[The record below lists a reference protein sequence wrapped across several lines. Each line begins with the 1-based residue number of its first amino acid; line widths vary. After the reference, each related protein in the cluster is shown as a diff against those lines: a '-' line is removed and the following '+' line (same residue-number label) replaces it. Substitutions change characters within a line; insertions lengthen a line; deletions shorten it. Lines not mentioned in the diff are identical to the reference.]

1 MPYSVVDLFAG
12 AGGLSLGFVQTGK
25 YEIKVAFER
34 EPHMQATYHRNHPT
48 VELQGDV
55 CGADYADIQRRH
67 GAIDVVIGGPPC
79 QGFSNANR
87 QKNHAISQ
95 NNMLVKQYIRA
106 IRELQPKAFVME
118 NVSMLRSD
126 VHRFYMEETDLDIVE
141 EYQIPNKNTPLHLL
155 SSEFVFDGALEIVQN
170 LELLQQR
177 LWPENHYRE
186 LNIIFKG
193 EKNADKMKKSLEKH
207 RRKLTEIAQA
217 YIEDDADNYIAQK
230 SREAFQA
237 IIDYFD
243 GILEADRIHTLIEP
257 AIMIQRMLS
266 KAKEIFDNHIHV
278 DSYECTEKDGLLANI
293 RSFAVFDYLKSI
305 LTSGEDGYV
314 INSGVLCAADFGAPQ
329 KRERFV
335 VMGIKKSI
343 SAVVFLPSR
352 KIKDGHYKT
361 VHDAIYDLEDVP
373 PVYDLADDEEG
384 IPLEHKEQLSSVAQ
398 QLRDSDI
405 LKNHIITKT
414 TDVAMARFKAL
425 HQGENFHSLE
435 ESLKTNTYTDVKRT
449 QNTIYLR
456 LNYNEPSGTVLNV
469 RKSMWIHP
477 TLDRAISIREAARL
491 QTFPDSFVFCGSKDK
506 QYQQVGNAVPPIM
519 AKAIA
524 KQLAATLG
532 KNFVRQNKKM
542 ADNHSKEVRSK
553 NMSHIRSTNSKP
565 EEIVR
570 KYLFSKGFRY
580 RKNVRTLPGCPD
592 IVLPKYHTVI
602 FVNGCFWHKHDCG
615 RFVWPS
621 SNTEYWIP
629 KINRNVER
637 DKQNHKKLIDMGW
650 KVLIIWECELKKN
663 VREKRLT
670 KLCGE
675 IIS

>member
-34 EPHMQATYHRNHPT
+34 EPHMQATYHRNHPN

-67 GAIDVVIGGPPC
+67 GAIDIVIGGPPC

-186 LNIIFKG
+186 LNIIYKG
-193 EKNADKMKKSLEKH
+193 EKNTDKMKKSLEKH

-293 RSFAVFDYLKSI
+293 RSFAVFDYLKGI
-305 LTSGEDGYV
+305 LTSGEDGYA

-532 KNFVRQNKKM
+532 KKLREAEQ
-542 ADNHSKEVRSK
+542 E
-553 NMSHIRSTNSKP
+553 
-565 EEIVR
+565 
-570 KYLFSKGFRY
+570 
-580 RKNVRTLPGCPD
+580 
-592 IVLPKYHTVI
+592 
-602 FVNGCFWHKHDCG
+602 NG
-615 RFVWPS
+615 
-621 SNTEYWIP
+621 
-629 KINRNVER
+629 
-637 DKQNHKKLIDMGW
+637 
-650 KVLIIWECELKKN
+650 
-663 VREKRLT
+663 
-670 KLCGE
+670 
-675 IIS
+675 

>member
-25 YEIKVAFER
+25 YEIKVAFEW
-34 EPHMQATYHRNHPT
+34 EPHMQATYHRNHPN

-186 LNIIFKG
+186 LNIIYKR

-237 IIDYFD
+237 ITDYFN

-373 PVYDLADDEEG
+373 PVYDLADDVQG
-384 IPLEHKEQLSSVAQ
+384 IQLEHKEQLSSVAQ
-398 QLRDSDI
+398 QLRDSYI

-532 KNFVRQNKKM
+532 KKLR
-542 ADNHSKEVRSK
+542 EV
-553 NMSHIRSTNSKP
+553 
-565 EEIVR
+565 EQE
-570 KYLFSKGFRY
+570 
-580 RKNVRTLPGCPD
+580 
-592 IVLPKYHTVI
+592 
-602 FVNGCFWHKHDCG
+602 NG
-615 RFVWPS
+615 
-621 SNTEYWIP
+621 
-629 KINRNVER
+629 
-637 DKQNHKKLIDMGW
+637 
-650 KVLIIWECELKKN
+650 
-663 VREKRLT
+663 
-670 KLCGE
+670 
-675 IIS
+675 

>member
-25 YEIKVAFER
+25 YKIKVAFER
-34 EPHMQATYHRNHPT
+34 EQHMQATYHRNHPD

-55 CGADYADIQRRH
+55 CGADYEDIQRRY

-126 VHRFYMEETDLDIVE
+126 VHRFYMEKADLDIVE
-141 EYQIPNKNTPLHLL
+141 RYHIPNKNTHLHLL
-155 SSEFVFDGALEIVQN
+155 NSEFVFDGALEMVQN
-170 LELLQQR
+170 LELIQQS
-177 LWPENHYRE
+177 LWPENHYWE
-186 LNIIFKG
+186 LNIIYKG
-193 EKNADKMKKSLEKH
+193 DKNTDKLKKSLEKH
-207 RRKLTEIAQA
+207 RRMLTEIAQA
-217 YIEDDADNYIAQK
+217 YIEDDTDNYIMQK

-237 IIDYFD
+237 VMDYFD
-243 GILEADRIHTLIEP
+243 GSLEVDRIHALIEP

-266 KAKEIFDNHIHV
+266 KAKEVFDNHIYV

-305 LTSGEDGYV
+305 LSSGEDGYA

-329 KRERFV
+329 KRNRFV
-335 VMGIKKSI
+335 IIGIKKSI
-343 SAVVFLPSR
+343 SDMVFLPAGE
-352 KIKDGHYKT
+352 IEDGHYKT
-361 VHDAIYDLEDVP
+361 VHDAIFDLEDIT
-373 PVYDLADDEEG
+373 PVYDLADDENG
-384 IPLEHKEQLSSVAQ
+384 IEIEHKNHLSSLAQ
-398 QLRDSDI
+398 KLRDSNI

-414 TDVAMARFKAL
+414 TDVALARFKAL

-435 ESLKTNTYTDVKRT
+435 DSLKTNTYTDVKRT

-456 LNYNEPSGTVLNV
+456 LKYNEPSGTVLNV

-491 QTFPDSFVFCGSKDK
+491 QTFPDSFVFCGTKDK

-524 KQLAATLG
+524 QRLAVTL
-532 KNFVRQNKKM
+532 
-542 ADNHSKEVRSK
+542 D
-553 NMSHIRSTNSKP
+553 
-565 EEIVR
+565 
-570 KYLFSKGFRY
+570 
-580 RKNVRTLPGCPD
+580 
-592 IVLPKYHTVI
+592 
-602 FVNGCFWHKHDCG
+602 
-615 RFVWPS
+615 
-621 SNTEYWIP
+621 
-629 KINRNVER
+629 
-637 DKQNHKKLIDMGW
+637 KKL
-650 KVLIIWECELKKN
+650 CEAEQN
-663 VREKRLT
+663 
-670 KLCGE
+670 G
-675 IIS
+675 

>member
-12 AGGLSLGFVQTGK
+12 AGGLSLGFVQTKK

-34 EPHMQATYHRNHPT
+34 EPHMQATYHRNHPN

-55 CGADYADIQRRH
+55 CGADYTDIQRRH

-106 IRELQPKAFVME
+106 IRDLQPKAFVME

-126 VHRFYMEETDLDIVE
+126 VHRFYMEEADLDIVE
-141 EYQIPNKNTPLHLL
+141 AYQIPNKNTPLHLL
-155 SSEFVFDGALEIVQN
+155 NSEFVFDGALEIVQN

-177 LWPENHYRE
+177 LWPESHYRE
-186 LNIIFKG
+186 LNIIYKG
-193 EKNADKMKKSLEKH
+193 EKNAEKMKKSLEKH
-207 RRKLTEIAQA
+207 QRKLTEIAQV
-217 YIEDDADNYIAQK
+217 YIKDNADNYIAQK

-237 IIDYFD
+237 IMDYFD

-278 DSYECTEKDGLLANI
+278 DFYECTEKDGLLANI
-293 RSFAVFDYLKSI
+293 RSFAVFDYLRSI
-305 LTSGEDGYV
+305 LTSGEDGYA
-314 INSGVLCAADFGAPQ
+314 INSGILCAADFGAPQ
-329 KRERFV
+329 KRDRFV

-361 VHDAIYDLEDVP
+361 VHDAIYDLEGVP
-373 PVYDLADDEEG
+373 PVYDLADDENG
-384 IPLEHKEQLSSVAQ
+384 IPLEHKEQLSSLAQ

-435 ESLKTNTYTDVKRT
+435 ESLKTNTYTDAKRT

-524 KQLAATLG
+524 KQLASTLG
-532 KNFVRQNKKM
+532 KKLREAEQ
-542 ADNHSKEVRSK
+542 E
-553 NMSHIRSTNSKP
+553 
-565 EEIVR
+565 
-570 KYLFSKGFRY
+570 
-580 RKNVRTLPGCPD
+580 
-592 IVLPKYHTVI
+592 
-602 FVNGCFWHKHDCG
+602 NG
-615 RFVWPS
+615 
-621 SNTEYWIP
+621 
-629 KINRNVER
+629 
-637 DKQNHKKLIDMGW
+637 
-650 KVLIIWECELKKN
+650 
-663 VREKRLT
+663 
-670 KLCGE
+670 
-675 IIS
+675 

>member
-12 AGGLSLGFVQTGK
+12 AGGLSLGFMQTEK
-25 YEIKVAFER
+25 YDIKVAFEK
-34 EPHMQATYHRNHPT
+34 EPHMQATYRHNHPN

-55 CGADYADIQRRH
+55 CGADYADIQRRC
-67 GAIDVVIGGPPC
+67 GTIDVVIGGPPC

-126 VHRFYMEETDLDIVE
+126 VHRFYMEETDLDVVG

-155 SSEFVFDGALEIVQN
+155 NAELVFDGALEIVQN
-170 LELLQQR
+170 LDLLQQG
-177 LWPENHYRE
+177 LWPEKHYRE
-186 LNIIFKG
+186 LNIVYKG
-193 EKNADKMKKSLEKH
+193 EKNTDKMEESLENH
-207 RRKLTEIAQA
+207 RRKLTQIAQS
-217 YIEDDADNYIAQK
+217 YIEDNTDNYIAQK
-230 SREAFQA
+230 SKEAFRA
-237 IIDYFD
+237 IMDYFN
-243 GILEADRIHTLIEP
+243 GTLEANRIHALIEP
-257 AIMIQRMLS
+257 AVMIQRMLS

-305 LTSGEDGYV
+305 LTSGEDGYA
-314 INSGVLCAADFGAPQ
+314 INSGVLCAADFGVPQ

-335 VMGIKKSI
+335 VMGIKKNI
-343 SAVVFLPSR
+343 STVVFLPSG
-352 KIKDGHYKT
+352 KIKDEHYKT
-361 VHDAIYDLEDVP
+361 VHDAIFDLEDVT
-373 PVYDLADDEEG
+373 PVYDLADDKEG
-384 IPLEHKEQLSSVAQ
+384 IPLRQKEQLSSVAQ

-425 HQGENFHSLE
+425 HQGENFHSLDD
-435 ESLKTNTYTDVKRT
+435 SLKTNTYTDVKRT

-456 LNYNEPSGTVLNV
+456 LNYDEPSGTVINV

-491 QTFPDSFVFCGSKDK
+491 QTFPDSFVFYGSKDK

-532 KNFVRQNKKM
+532 KKLRE
-542 ADNHSKEVRSK
+542 AER
-553 NMSHIRSTNSKP
+553 
-565 EEIVR
+565 E
-570 KYLFSKGFRY
+570 
-580 RKNVRTLPGCPD
+580 
-592 IVLPKYHTVI
+592 
-602 FVNGCFWHKHDCG
+602 NG
-615 RFVWPS
+615 
-621 SNTEYWIP
+621 
-629 KINRNVER
+629 
-637 DKQNHKKLIDMGW
+637 
-650 KVLIIWECELKKN
+650 
-663 VREKRLT
+663 
-670 KLCGE
+670 
-675 IIS
+675 

>member
-12 AGGLSLGFVQTGK
+12 AGGLSLGFVQTEK

-34 EPHMQATYHRNHPT
+34 EPPMQATYHRNHPN

-55 CGADYADIQRRH
+55 CGADYTDIQRRH

-126 VHRFYMEETDLDIVE
+126 VHRFYMEEADLDIVE
-141 EYQIPNKNTPLHLL
+141 AYQIPNKNTPLHLL
-155 SSEFVFDGALEIVQN
+155 NSEFVFDGALEIVQN

-186 LNIIFKG
+186 LNIIYKG
-193 EKNADKMKKSLEKH
+193 EKNAEKMKKSLKKH
-207 RRKLTEIAQA
+207 QRKLTEIAQA
-217 YIEDDADNYIAQK
+217 YIKDNADNYIAQK

-237 IIDYFD
+237 IMDYFD

-278 DSYECTEKDGLLANI
+278 DFYECTEKDGLLANI
-293 RSFAVFDYLKSI
+293 RSFAVFDYLRSI
-305 LTSGEDGYV
+305 LTSGEDGYAL
-314 INSGVLCAADFGAPQ
+314 NSGILCAADFGAPQ

-361 VHDAIYDLEDVP
+361 VHDAIYDLEGVP

-435 ESLKTNTYTDVKRT
+435 ESLKTNTYTDAKRT

-524 KQLAATLG
+524 KQLASTLG
-532 KNFVRQNKKM
+532 KKLREAEQ
-542 ADNHSKEVRSK
+542 E
-553 NMSHIRSTNSKP
+553 
-565 EEIVR
+565 
-570 KYLFSKGFRY
+570 
-580 RKNVRTLPGCPD
+580 
-592 IVLPKYHTVI
+592 
-602 FVNGCFWHKHDCG
+602 NG
-615 RFVWPS
+615 
-621 SNTEYWIP
+621 
-629 KINRNVER
+629 
-637 DKQNHKKLIDMGW
+637 
-650 KVLIIWECELKKN
+650 
-663 VREKRLT
+663 
-670 KLCGE
+670 
-675 IIS
+675 

>member
-34 EPHMQATYHRNHPT
+34 EPHMQATYHRNHPN

-67 GAIDVVIGGPPC
+67 GAIDIVIGGPPC

-170 LELLQQR
+170 LELLRQR

-186 LNIIFKG
+186 LNIIYKG
-193 EKNADKMKKSLEKH
+193 EKNTDKMKKSLEKH
-207 RRKLTEIAQA
+207 RRKLTEIAQP

-237 IIDYFD
+237 IMDYFD
-243 GILEADRIHTLIEP
+243 GVLEADRIHTLIEP

-266 KAKEIFDNHIHV
+266 KAREIFDNHIHV

-293 RSFAVFDYLKSI
+293 RSFAVFDYLKGI
-305 LTSGEDGYV
+305 LTSGEDGYA

-532 KNFVRQNKKM
+532 KKLREAEQ
-542 ADNHSKEVRSK
+542 E
-553 NMSHIRSTNSKP
+553 
-565 EEIVR
+565 
-570 KYLFSKGFRY
+570 
-580 RKNVRTLPGCPD
+580 
-592 IVLPKYHTVI
+592 
-602 FVNGCFWHKHDCG
+602 NG
-615 RFVWPS
+615 
-621 SNTEYWIP
+621 
-629 KINRNVER
+629 
-637 DKQNHKKLIDMGW
+637 
-650 KVLIIWECELKKN
+650 
-663 VREKRLT
+663 
-670 KLCGE
+670 
-675 IIS
+675 